1 MRSQKQQI
9 ATLRLPRFDVRK
21 NRSKRSIKNLDR
33 AVINVVGLD
42 PLEKHAAGLQTPVDR
57 LVVLPGKKSRHARPI
72 GIGRAWR
79 DFLPGSTTNR
89 STGVCSPA
97 ACFSNGSKPTTLM
110 TARSR
115 FFIERLDRFLRTSN
129 RGKRRVA
136 ICCFWLLMNRSRTMQ
151 KHYATVWRRSPSDPP
166 WQQRGVNT
174 LLTIF

>member
-72 GIGRAWR
+72 GIGRLR
-79 DFLPGSTTNR
+79 DDNVVFVAGGEEQFP
-89 STGVCSPA
+89 
-97 ACFSNGSKPTTLM
+97 
-110 TARSR
+110 
-115 FFIERLDRFLRTSN
+115 
-129 RGKRRVA
+129 RVA
-136 ICCFWLLMNRSRTMQ
+136 DC
-151 KHYATVWRRSPSDPP
+151 HV
-166 WQQRGVNT
+166 
-174 LLTIF
+174 